1 MNVLIIDDQQPNV
14 MLLSVLVKRLG
25 GIATH
30 EFFDALLALEWC
42 KNNDPDLVLI
52 DYMMPNMDGI
62 EFVTKFRTLP
72 GKVNIPIV
80 MITADSDIEVR
91 HKALEATA
99 NDFLNKPINSTELS
113 TRVKNM
119 LALRKAQLQLSNKAA
134 WLAEEVK
141 KATEQILKT
150 EREVILR
157 LARAAEY
164 KDPETGTHIQR
175 MSQYAGHIAKNLGL
189 SKEEQQL
196 IVAAA
201 PMHDIGK
208 IGIPDNVLLKPGRLD
223 SEELK
228 VIYQHPT
235 YGKQMLTGSSS
246 KLIQAAEV
254 IAYSHHEK
262 FDGSGYPQGL
272 AGNDIPL
279 YGRIVALADVFDAL
293 SSARPYKVAW
303 EIDRT
308 ISFIKEQSG
317 KHFDPKCVDAFFE
330 NWENVLAIKEHFI
343 DEL

>member
-1 MNVLIIDDQQPNV
+1 LNVLIIDDQQPNV

-25 GIATH
+25 GITTQD
-30 EFFDALLALEWC
+30 FFDALLALEWC

-62 EFVTKFRTLP
+62 EFIQKFRTLP
-72 GKVNIPIV
+72 GKINIPVV

-99 NDFLNKPINSTELS
+99 NDFLNKPINSTELT

-141 KATEQILKT
+141 KATEQIIKT
-150 EREVILR
+150 EREVIIR

-189 SKEEQQL
+189 SEEEQQL
-196 IVAAA
+196 IIDAA

-223 SEELK
+223 ADELK

-246 KLIQAAEV
+246 KLLQAAEV

-262 FDGSGYPQGL
+262 FDGTGYPQGL
-272 AGNDIPL
+272 AGNDIPI

-303 EIDRT
+303 EIDKT
-308 ISFIKEQSG
+308 IAFIKEQSG

-330 NWENVLAIKEHFI
+330 NWENVLAIKKHFI

>member
-1 MNVLIIDDQQPNV
+1 LNVLIIDDQQPNV

-25 GIATH
+25 GIATQ

-62 EFVTKFRTLP
+62 EFIQKFRTLP
-72 GKVNIPIV
+72 GKVNIPVV

-99 NDFLNKPINSTELS
+99 NDFLNKPINSTELT

-141 KATEQILKT
+141 KATEQIIKT
-150 EREVILR
+150 EREVIIR

-175 MSQYAGHIAKNLGL
+175 MSQYSGHIAKNLGL
-189 SKEEQQL
+189 SEEEQQL
-196 IVAAA
+196 IIDAA

-208 IGIPDNVLLKPGRLD
+208 IGIPDSVLLKPGRLD
-223 SEELK
+223 PEELK

-246 KLIQAAEV
+246 KLLQAAEV

-272 AGNDIPL
+272 AGNDIPI

-303 EIDRT
+303 EIDKT
-308 ISFIKEQSG
+308 IAFIKEQSG

-330 NWENVLAIKEHFI
+330 NWENVLAIKEHFV

>member
-1 MNVLIIDDQQPNV
+1 LKVLIIDDQQPNV

-25 GIATH
+25 GIDTQD
-30 EFFDALLALEWC
+30 FFDALLALEWC

-62 EFVTKFRTLP
+62 EFIQKFRTLP
-72 GKVNIPIV
+72 GKVNIPVV

-99 NDFLNKPINSTELS
+99 NDFLNKPINSTELT

-141 KATEQILKT
+141 KATEQIIKT
-150 EREVILR
+150 EREVIIR

-189 SKEEQQL
+189 SEEEQQL
-196 IVAAA
+196 IIDAA

-208 IGIPDNVLLKPGRLD
+208 IGIPDSVLLKPGRLD
-223 SEELK
+223 ADELK

-246 KLIQAAEV
+246 KLLQAAEV

-272 AGNDIPL
+272 AGNDIPI

-303 EIDRT
+303 EIDKT
-308 ISFIKEQSG
+308 IAFIKEQSG

-330 NWENVLAIKEHFI
+330 NWENVLSIKEHFI
-343 DEL
+343 DEI